1 MVPSGHRCK
10 PLMKSLRVLT
20 LLAVLGLSACAG
32 GPTTGVAPWTGV
44 QPGWTAAVAES
55 RPVGLGLAGGAVLAE
70 GVEFAGGIEIV
81 LAPDSPL
88 HSLSDLKL
96 TGEGGFI
103 SVTDAGDLVRGSLR
117 LDAAGR
123 LSGVDGLR
131 YRRLTLRDG
140 SPIVEKVDGDA
151 EGLAFTHAGDLLIS
165 FERDHRIWNYGRAEA
180 PAARPVAVSLPDFA
194 FTLNDGIEGM
204 AASDAGWIVAGESG
218 GVWDCHGAGC
228 RIVVPPPQTALSDR
242 EYRITGMDEN
252 PAGDGW
258 YVVQRSFAPP
268 IDARAQVRLMNPRGE
283 LGPVLIELKLPG
295 TTDNFEGI
303 AAERR
308 DGGVRLYLLSDDN
321 GNPPQRTLL
330 LAFDLK
336 DARR

>member
-1 MVPSGHRCK
+1 M
-10 PLMKSLRVLT
+10 MSLRR
-20 LLAVLGLSACAG
+20 LAGVALALSLAACAG
-32 GPTTGVAPWTGV
+32 GPTTGVPPWTGV
-44 QPGWTAAVAES
+44 QPGWSAAAADS
-55 RPVGLGLAGGAVLAE
+55 RPVGLGLAGGAVLAQ
-70 GVEFAGGIEIV
+70 GVAFAGGIEIV

-96 TGEGGFI
+96 TGERGFI

-123 LSGVDGLR
+123 LTGVDALR

-140 SPIVEKVDGDA
+140 APIVEKADGDA

-180 PAARPVAVSLPDFA
+180 PAARPTPVAIPDFA
-194 FTLNDGIEGM
+194 FPLNDGMEGI
-204 AASDAGWIVAGESG
+204 AASTTGWVATGEDG
-218 GVWDCHGAGC
+218 GVWTCDGSGC
-228 RIVVPPPQTALSDR
+228 ITLSAPPATPLTDR
-242 EYRITGMDEN
+242 DFRITGMDVN
-252 PAGDGW
+252 PFGDGW
-258 YVVQRSFAPP
+258 YVVQRSFTPP
-268 IDARAQVRLMNPRGE
+268 IDARAHVRRMRANGE

-308 DGGVRLYLLSDDN
+308 GDGVRLYLLSDDN

-330 LAFDLK
+330 LAFDLS
-336 DARR
+336 R

>member
-1 MVPSGHRCK
+1 MMSPRRLVA
-10 PLMKSLRVLT
+10 VALT
-20 LLAVLGLSACAG
+20 LSLAACAG
-32 GPTTGVAPWTGV
+32 GPTTGVPVWTGAR
-44 QPGWTAAVAES
+44 PGWTAAVAES
-55 RPVGLGLAGGAVLAE
+55 RPVGLGLAGGAVLAA
-70 GVEFAGGIEIV
+70 GVEFAGGVEIV
-81 LAPDSPL
+81 LTPDSPL

-117 LDAAGR
+117 LDGSGR
-123 LSGVDGLR
+123 LAGVEALR

-140 SPIVEKVDGDA
+140 SPIIEKADGDA

-180 PAARPVAVSLPDFA
+180 PAARPMVAAIPDFN
-194 FTLNDGIEGM
+194 FTLNDGIEGL
-204 AASDAGWIVAGESG
+204 AASSRGWVVAGESG
-218 GVWDCHGAGC
+218 GVWDCDSQYCFPLTA
-228 RIVVPPPQTALSDR
+228 PPATPLSDR
-242 EYRITGMDEN
+242 EFRITGMDEN
-252 PAGDGW
+252 PFGNGW
-258 YVVQRSFAPP
+258 YVVQRSFTPP
-268 IDARAQVRLMNPRGE
+268 IDARAQVRRMRANGE

-308 DGGVRLYLLSDDN
+308 GDGVRLYILSDDN

-336 DARR
+336 R